1 ENAKDAETGY
11 RSGEQ
16 ARKGIKVK
24 ARLVTKK
31 GRVNM
36 KVENLSSFD
45 DFLKEDG
52 LYEQTKAVAIKRVIA
67 YQIEEEMRAQNIT
80 QTELAQRMNT
90 SRAVVSRLLNPKNA
104 SLTLSTLSAAVSAL
118 GKKLDVSII

>member
-1 ENAKDAETGY
+1 
-11 RSGEQ
+11 
-16 ARKGIKVK
+16 
-24 ARLVTKK
+24 
-31 GRVNM
+31 M
-36 KVENLSSFD
+36 KLENLSSFD
-45 DFLKEDG
+45 DFLKEDR

-118 GKKLDVSII
+118 GKKLSLSIV

>member
-1 ENAKDAETGY
+1 
-11 RSGEQ
+11 
-16 ARKGIKVK
+16 
-24 ARLVTKK
+24 
-31 GRVNM
+31 M

-52 LYEQTKAVAIKRVIA
+52 LYEQTKAVAIKRIIA

-90 SRAVVSRLLNPKNA
+90 SRAVVSRLLNPKNG
-104 SLTLSTLSAAVSAL
+104 SLTLSTLSSAVSAL

>member
-1 ENAKDAETGY
+1 
-11 RSGEQ
+11 
-16 ARKGIKVK
+16 
-24 ARLVTKK
+24 
-31 GRVNM
+31 M
-36 KVENLSSFD
+36 KLENLSSFD

-80 QTELAQRMNT
+80 QTELAQRMKT
-90 SRAVVSRLLNPKNA
+90 SRAVVSRLLNPKNG
-104 SLTLSTLSAAVSAL
+104 SLTLSTLSSAVSAL

>member
-1 ENAKDAETGY
+1 
-11 RSGEQ
+11 
-16 ARKGIKVK
+16 
-24 ARLVTKK
+24 
-31 GRVNM
+31 M

-90 SRAVVSRLLNPKNA
+90 SRAVVSRLLNPQNS
-104 SLTLSTLSAAVSAL
+104 SLTLSTLSSAVSAL
-118 GKKLDVSII
+118 GKKLSLSIV

>member
-1 ENAKDAETGY
+1 
-11 RSGEQ
+11 
-16 ARKGIKVK
+16 
-24 ARLVTKK
+24 
-31 GRVNM
+31 M

-52 LYEQTKAVAIKRVIA
+52 LYEQTKAVAIKRIIA

-90 SRAVVSRLLNPKNA
+90 SRAVVSRLLNPKNG
-104 SLTLSTLSAAVSAL
+104 SLTLSTLSSAVSAL
-118 GKKLDVSII
+118 GKKLSLSIV

>member
-1 ENAKDAETGY
+1 
-11 RSGEQ
+11 
-16 ARKGIKVK
+16 
-24 ARLVTKK
+24 
-31 GRVNM
+31 M
-36 KVENLSSFD
+36 KLENLSSFD

-90 SRAVVSRLLNPKNA
+90 SRSVVSRLLNPKNG
-104 SLTLSTLSAAVSAL
+104 SLTLSTLSSAVSAL

>member
-1 ENAKDAETGY
+1 
-11 RSGEQ
+11 
-16 ARKGIKVK
+16 
-24 ARLVTKK
+24 
-31 GRVNM
+31 M

-80 QTELAQRMNT
+80 QTELAQRMKT
-90 SRAVVSRLLNPKNA
+90 SRAVVSRLLNPKNG
-104 SLTLSTLSAAVSAL
+104 SLTLSTLSSAVSAL

>member
-1 ENAKDAETGY
+1 
-11 RSGEQ
+11 
-16 ARKGIKVK
+16 
-24 ARLVTKK
+24 
-31 GRVNM
+31 M
-36 KVENLSSFD
+36 KLENLNSFD

-90 SRAVVSRLLNPKNA
+90 SRAVVSRLLNPKNG
-104 SLTLSTLSAAVSAL
+104 SLTLSTLSSAVSAL

>member
-1 ENAKDAETGY
+1 
-11 RSGEQ
+11 
-16 ARKGIKVK
+16 
-24 ARLVTKK
+24 
-31 GRVNM
+31 M

-90 SRAVVSRLLNPKNA
+90 SRAVVSRLLNPKNG
-104 SLTLSTLSAAVSAL
+104 SLTLSTLSSAVSAL

>member
-1 ENAKDAETGY
+1 
-11 RSGEQ
+11 
-16 ARKGIKVK
+16 
-24 ARLVTKK
+24 
-31 GRVNM
+31 M
-36 KVENLSSFD
+36 KLENLNSFD

-90 SRAVVSRLLNPKNA
+90 SRAVVSRLLNPKNG
-104 SLTLSTLSAAVSAL
+104 SLTLSTLSSAVSAL
-118 GKKLDVSII
+118 GKKLSLSIV

>member
-1 ENAKDAETGY
+1 
-11 RSGEQ
+11 
-16 ARKGIKVK
+16 
-24 ARLVTKK
+24 
-31 GRVNM
+31 M

-52 LYEQTKAVAIKRVIA
+52 FYEQTKAVAIKRVIA

-90 SRAVVSRLLNPKNA
+90 SRAVVSRLLNPKNG
-104 SLTLSTLSAAVSAL
+104 SLTLSTLSSAVSAL
-118 GKKLDVSII
+118 GKKLSLSIV

>member
-1 ENAKDAETGY
+1 
-11 RSGEQ
+11 
-16 ARKGIKVK
+16 
-24 ARLVTKK
+24 
-31 GRVNM
+31 M
-36 KVENLSSFD
+36 KVENLSSLD

-90 SRAVVSRLLNPKNA
+90 SRAVVSRLLNPKNG
-104 SLTLSTLSAAVSAL
+104 SLTLSTLSSAVSAL
-118 GKKLDVSII
+118 GKKLSLSIV

>member
-1 ENAKDAETGY
+1 
-11 RSGEQ
+11 
-16 ARKGIKVK
+16 
-24 ARLVTKK
+24 
-31 GRVNM
+31 M

-52 LYEQTKAVAIKRVIA
+52 FYEQTKAVAIKRVIA

-90 SRAVVSRLLNPKNA
+90 SRAVVSRLLNPKNG
-104 SLTLSTLSAAVSAL
+104 SLTLSTLSSAVSAL

>member
-1 ENAKDAETGY
+1 
-11 RSGEQ
+11 
-16 ARKGIKVK
+16 
-24 ARLVTKK
+24 
-31 GRVNM
+31 M
-36 KVENLSSFD
+36 ENLNSFD

-90 SRAVVSRLLNPKNA
+90 SRAVVSRLLNPKNS
-104 SLTLSTLSAAVSAL
+104 SLTLSTLSSAVSAL
-118 GKKLDVSII
+118 GKKLSLSIV

>member
-1 ENAKDAETGY
+1 
-11 RSGEQ
+11 
-16 ARKGIKVK
+16 
-24 ARLVTKK
+24 
-31 GRVNM
+31 M
-36 KVENLSSFD
+36 KLENLSSFD

-52 LYEQTKAVAIKRVIA
+52 FYEQTKAVAIKRVIA

-90 SRAVVSRLLNPKNA
+90 SRAVVSRLLNPKNG
-104 SLTLSTLSAAVSAL
+104 SLTLSTLSSAVSAL

>member
-1 ENAKDAETGY
+1 
-11 RSGEQ
+11 
-16 ARKGIKVK
+16 
-24 ARLVTKK
+24 
-31 GRVNM
+31 M
-36 KVENLSSFD
+36 KLENLNSFD

-80 QTELAQRMNT
+80 QTELAQLMNT
-90 SRAVVSRLLNPKNA
+90 SRAVVSRLLNPKNG
-104 SLTLSTLSAAVSAL
+104 SLTLSTLSSAVSAL

>member
-1 ENAKDAETGY
+1 
-11 RSGEQ
+11 
-16 ARKGIKVK
+16 
-24 ARLVTKK
+24 
-31 GRVNM
+31 M
-36 KVENLSSFD
+36 
-45 DFLKEDG
+45 KEDG

-90 SRAVVSRLLNPKNA
+90 SRAVVSRLLNPKNG
-104 SLTLSTLSAAVSAL
+104 SLTLSTLSSAVSAL

>member
-1 ENAKDAETGY
+1 
-11 RSGEQ
+11 
-16 ARKGIKVK
+16 
-24 ARLVTKK
+24 
-31 GRVNM
+31 M

-45 DFLKEDG
+45 DFLKEDE

-90 SRAVVSRLLNPKNA
+90 SRAVVSRLLNPKNG
-104 SLTLSTLSAAVSAL
+104 SLTLSTLSSAVSAL
-118 GKKLDVSII
+118 GKKLSLSIV

>member
-1 ENAKDAETGY
+1 
-11 RSGEQ
+11 
-16 ARKGIKVK
+16 
-24 ARLVTKK
+24 
-31 GRVNM
+31 M
-36 KVENLSSFD
+36 KLENLSSFD

-90 SRAVVSRLLNPKNA
+90 SRAVVSRLLNPKNS
-104 SLTLSTLSAAVSAL
+104 SLTLSTLSSAVSAL

>member
-1 ENAKDAETGY
+1 
-11 RSGEQ
+11 
-16 ARKGIKVK
+16 
-24 ARLVTKK
+24 
-31 GRVNM
+31 M

-90 SRAVVSRLLNPKNA
+90 SRAVVSRLLNPKNS

-118 GKKLDVSII
+118 GKKLSLSIV

>member
-1 ENAKDAETGY
+1 
-11 RSGEQ
+11 
-16 ARKGIKVK
+16 
-24 ARLVTKK
+24 
-31 GRVNM
+31 M

-67 YQIEEEMRAQNIT
+67 YQIEEEMKAQNIT

-90 SRAVVSRLLNPKNA
+90 SRAVVSRLLNPKNG
-104 SLTLSTLSAAVSAL
+104 SLTLSTLSSAVSAL
-118 GKKLDVSII
+118 GKKLSLSIV

>member
-1 ENAKDAETGY
+1 
-11 RSGEQ
+11 
-16 ARKGIKVK
+16 
-24 ARLVTKK
+24 
-31 GRVNM
+31 M
-36 KVENLSSFD
+36 KLENLSSFD

-90 SRAVVSRLLNPKNA
+90 SRAVVSRLLNPKNS
-104 SLTLSTLSAAVSAL
+104 SLTLSTLSSAVSAL
-118 GKKLDVSII
+118 GKKLSLSIV

>member
-1 ENAKDAETGY
+1 
-11 RSGEQ
+11 
-16 ARKGIKVK
+16 
-24 ARLVTKK
+24 
-31 GRVNM
+31 M

-45 DFLKEDG
+45 NFLKEDG
-52 LYEQTKAVAIKRVIA
+52 LYEHTKAVAIKRVIA

-90 SRAVVSRLLNPKNA
+90 SRAVVSRLLNPKNG
-104 SLTLSTLSAAVSAL
+104 SLTLSTLSSAVSAL

>member
-1 ENAKDAETGY
+1 
-11 RSGEQ
+11 
-16 ARKGIKVK
+16 
-24 ARLVTKK
+24 
-31 GRVNM
+31 M

-90 SRAVVSRLLNPKNA
+90 SRAVVSRLLNPKNG

-118 GKKLDVSII
+118 GKKLSLSIV

>member
-1 ENAKDAETGY
+1 
-11 RSGEQ
+11 
-16 ARKGIKVK
+16 
-24 ARLVTKK
+24 
-31 GRVNM
+31 M

-52 LYEQTKAVAIKRVIA
+52 FYEQTKAVAIKRVIA

-90 SRAVVSRLLNPKNA
+90 SRAVVSRLLNPKNS
-104 SLTLSTLSAAVSAL
+104 SLTLSTLSSAVSAL

>member
-1 ENAKDAETGY
+1 
-11 RSGEQ
+11 
-16 ARKGIKVK
+16 
-24 ARLVTKK
+24 
-31 GRVNM
+31 M
-36 KVENLSSFD
+36 KLENLSSFD

-67 YQIEEEMRAQNIT
+67 YQIEEEMKAQNIT

-90 SRAVVSRLLNPKNA
+90 SRAVVSRLLNPKNG
-104 SLTLSTLSAAVSAL
+104 SLTLSTLSSAVSAL

>member
-1 ENAKDAETGY
+1 
-11 RSGEQ
+11 
-16 ARKGIKVK
+16 
-24 ARLVTKK
+24 
-31 GRVNM
+31 M

-45 DFLKEDG
+45 DFLKEDE

-90 SRAVVSRLLNPKNA
+90 SRAVVSRLLNPKNG
-104 SLTLSTLSAAVSAL
+104 SLTLSTLSSAVSAL

>member
-1 ENAKDAETGY
+1 
-11 RSGEQ
+11 
-16 ARKGIKVK
+16 
-24 ARLVTKK
+24 
-31 GRVNM
+31 M
-36 KVENLSSFD
+36 KLENLSSFD

-90 SRAVVSRLLNPKNA
+90 SRAVVSRLLNPKNG
-104 SLTLSTLSAAVSAL
+104 SLTLSTLSSAVSAL

>member
-1 ENAKDAETGY
+1 
-11 RSGEQ
+11 
-16 ARKGIKVK
+16 
-24 ARLVTKK
+24 
-31 GRVNM
+31 M

-52 LYEQTKAVAIKRVIA
+52 FYDQTKAVAIKRVIA

-90 SRAVVSRLLNPKNA
+90 RRAVVSRLLNPKNS
-104 SLTLSTLSAAVSAL
+104 SLTLSTLRSAVSAL

>member
-1 ENAKDAETGY
+1 
-11 RSGEQ
+11 
-16 ARKGIKVK
+16 
-24 ARLVTKK
+24 
-31 GRVNM
+31 M

-90 SRAVVSRLLNPKNA
+90 SRAVVSRLLNPKNS
-104 SLTLSTLSAAVSAL
+104 SLTLSTLSSAVSAL

>member
-1 ENAKDAETGY
+1 
-11 RSGEQ
+11 
-16 ARKGIKVK
+16 
-24 ARLVTKK
+24 
-31 GRVNM
+31 M
-36 KVENLSSFD
+36 KVENLSSLD

-90 SRAVVSRLLNPKNA
+90 SRAVVSRLLNPKNG
-104 SLTLSTLSAAVSAL
+104 SLTLSTLSSAVSAL

>member
-1 ENAKDAETGY
+1 
-11 RSGEQ
+11 
-16 ARKGIKVK
+16 
-24 ARLVTKK
+24 
-31 GRVNM
+31 M
-36 KVENLSSFD
+36 KVENLNSFD

-90 SRAVVSRLLNPKNA
+90 SRAVVSRLLNPKNG
-104 SLTLSTLSAAVSAL
+104 SLTLSTLSSAVSAL
-118 GKKLDVSII
+118 GKKLSLSIV

>member
-1 ENAKDAETGY
+1 
-11 RSGEQ
+11 
-16 ARKGIKVK
+16 
-24 ARLVTKK
+24 
-31 GRVNM
+31 M

-90 SRAVVSRLLNPKNA
+90 SRAVVSRLLNPKNG
-104 SLTLSTLSAAVSAL
+104 SLTLSTLSSAVSAL
-118 GKKLDVSII
+118 GKKLSLSIV